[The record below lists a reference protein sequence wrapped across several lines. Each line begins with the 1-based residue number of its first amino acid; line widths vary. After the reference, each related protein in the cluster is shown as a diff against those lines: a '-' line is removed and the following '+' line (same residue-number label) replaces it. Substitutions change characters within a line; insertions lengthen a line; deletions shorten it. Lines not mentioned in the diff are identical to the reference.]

1 MTTLA
6 NGPDRPE
13 SDSAP
18 LPVPWLLRRINQRY
32 RSETAHRLAAAG
44 LGDLPQ
50 PGIWVL
56 MAIERGVSEPNQLV
70 RRMGVSK
77 QAVSKLV
84 ENLAGAGFV
93 RRTPNRADRRKTA
106 LTLTAK
112 GRRAVLVIAAA
123 VHATEQAMDA
133 KLGTDRFAQ
142 LTDML
147 GQLARE
153 EC

>member
-6 NGPDRPE
+6 NGPDRTGT
-13 SDSAP
+13 DSVP

-32 RSETAHRLAAAG
+32 RSETAHRLAATG

-56 MAIERGVSEPNQLV
+56 MAIERGVGEPNQLV

-93 RRTPNRADRRKTA
+93 RRAPNPSDRRKTA

-112 GRRAVLVIAAA
+112 GLRAVRVITAA
-123 VHATEQAMDA
+123 VQTTEQDLAT
-133 KLGTDRFAQ
+133 KLGADRFAQ
-142 LTDML
+142 LTAML

-153 EC
+153 DS